1 VLVLSR
7 KPNESIVIGDNIVLT
22 VLRVEGNKV
31 RLGIQAPADV
41 PILRQELQPRPELRS
56 PAVVAADVNG

>member
-7 KPNESIVIGDNIVLT
+7 RRDESVVIGDEIVVT
-22 VLRVEGNKV
+22 VIDIRGDKV

-41 PILRQELQPRPELRS
+41 PVHRQEVWKAIQLEKKSENPEI
-56 PAVVAADVNG
+56 